1 MFFEGIIE
9 KVLME
14 CNKKEQDF
22 DIDGQFRKMKGR
34 TGYSK
39 MKEIQVQLTGG
50 RKVNDY
56 GYCGRSEE

>member
-1 MFFEGIIE
+1 
-9 KVLME
+9 ME